1 MKSASVVSED
11 NDLFEKFASLLAE
24 NGGHRTPDMAQL
36 VDAEGRMLTVFAM
49 TSDEWLAELQL
60 PPETPERTVGR
71 PPVSPLSSLTAC
83 TVECRWETVFVSWVQ
98 RLARQ
103 SSTDV
108 WVLDGDDVL
117 WASDQLDAD
126 ALRL

>member
-11 NDLFEKFASLLAE
+11 SDLFEKFASMLAE
-24 NGGHRTPDMAQL
+24 NGGLRTPGMAQL

-98 RLARQ
+98 RLAQQ
-103 SSTDV
+103 SSADV

-126 ALRL
+126 GLRL

>member
-1 MKSASVVSED
+1 MKSAFVVSED
-11 NDLFEKFASLLAE
+11 RDLFEKFASLLAE

-71 PPVSPLSSLTAC
+71 PPVSPRSSLTAC

-103 SSTDV
+103 SSTDL

>member
-24 NGGHRTPDMAQL
+24 NGGHRAPGMAQL
-36 VDAEGRMLTVFAM
+36 VDAEGRMITVFAT

-60 PPETPERTVGR
+60 PPEVPERIVGR
-71 PPVSPLSSLTAC
+71 PPQQPLSLLTAC

-103 SSTDV
+103 SSADV